1 MLILS
6 TDNGNIEILSNCFDR
21 DRLEELLDD
30 RATFTAEDEQ
40 EFWHGGTNSI
50 DNNSEYKLRF
60 VTVVSADEF
69 GYLSEAPVLVIMDEN
84 GVPEQMWYYPQYQV
98 RSFLSELL
106 ENTTVTFVKL

>member
-50 DNNSEYKLRF
+50 DNNSE
-60 VTVVSADEF
+60 
-69 GYLSEAPVLVIMDEN
+69 
-84 GVPEQMWYYPQYQV
+84 
-98 RSFLSELL
+98 
-106 ENTTVTFVKL
+106 